1 MTALAAKNSDN
12 TDPVRTHVEM
22 LHGLAEG
29 IDGVLVVSAYNVA
42 GGNGTITHHRPGDVD
57 GMVAAIDA
65 HSGTPGANVYV
76 GLHLMKRSLARGKRG
91 KREDVVAVLGL
102 VADMDA
108 DTGNVGALPSEPS
121 YIVETSPGNQQPV
134 WLFDRPLTVAE
145 AAPLAA
151 ALKRAT
157 GSDHGT
163 ADVDHVW
170 RIPGTKNWPN
180 AAKLKRGRSPDPAP
194 VRYLQEWRGD
204 LANVDSFRAAL
215 MPWASAPA
223 TEVKPVELGDL
234 PGVDG
239 VAVSEKL
246 AAMLAAND
254 VGNRSDYA
262 ASVVEQMAFDGHSAE
277 TAAALFF
284 SATGNWFA
292 RYPTEENA
300 RKDFTR
306 LWGKYGARHAE
317 MHQAGAVLASS
328 LAAKV
333 ANDNI
338 APVDLW
344 QRRAHPPLPAGLLPP
359 VIEEFALAQGELMGV
374 DPGGLAAAALA
385 VCAAAI
391 PDSIKL
397 KVKRHDP
404 HWMES
409 ARLWVA
415 PIGDPSTK
423 KSPMISAAAAPL
435 KRLDRDLFRAHE
447 EARRKHEALPP
458 AERKD
463 APAPKHARLRLED
476 TTIEAAQEVLKDSPD
491 GVLCLQDELSGWFGG
506 MEKYSS
512 GRGAAKDRGF
522 WLQSYNGGP
531 YTVNRIGRGA
541 VLIENLSVSL
551 LGGIQP
557 EPIRALAAE
566 AHDDGLL
573 QRLFPIVLGAAG
585 AGVDKP
591 MPDAAA
597 AYDATVARLT
607 RLRRPTGEGTLT
619 SYVEV
624 PLQFDDAA
632 QDLRS
637 SLAQKYFKMQCAWE
651 AVNKKLASHLGK
663 YDGLFA
669 RLCIV
674 FHCIESDGARPA
686 SVIKED
692 TASRAA
698 AFLEKFLFPHAVAF
712 YVDILGLSDRHD
724 MVLAAAGFI
733 LAHKLET
740 ISVRDVRRGDRIMR
754 GMDVDQAQAVLE
766 QLDAFGWLEPVQTGR
781 RDSVTWRVLPS
792 VHKLFADRAEAEKAR
807 REEVRRI
814 ISGSLQ

>member
-1 MTALAAKNSDN
+1 M
-12 TDPVRTHVEM
+12 
-22 LHGLAEG
+22 
-29 IDGVLVVSAYNVA
+29 SAFNA
-42 GGNGTITHHRPGDVD
+42 NLKGDKGTITHHRVGDVD
-57 GMVAAIDA
+57 GMVEAILA
-65 HSGTPGANVYV
+65 HQDTPGANVYTAP
-76 GLHLMKRSLARGKRG
+76 HIMKRGLPRGKRG
-91 KREDVVAVLGL
+91 TKADIVVVVGL
-102 VADMDA
+102 TADMDA
-108 DTGNVGALPSEPS
+108 DTGNAGDLPLEPN
-121 YIVETSPGNQQPV
+121 YIVETSPGNQQPC
-134 WLFDRPLTVAE
+134 WLFDRPLSVAE
-145 AAPLAA
+145 AAPLAL

-170 RIPGTKNWPN
+170 RVPGTKNWPN
-180 AAKLKRGRSPDPAP
+180 EAKLKRGRSPDPAP
-194 VRYLQEWRGD
+194 VRYLQEWCGD
-204 LANVDSFRAAL
+204 LTNVDAFRGAL
-215 MPWASAPA
+215 APWASPPA
-223 TEVKPVELGDL
+223 TEAKPMELGDL
-234 PGVDG
+234 PDIDG
-239 VAVSEKL
+239 IVVSEKL

-262 ASVVEQMAFDGHSAE
+262 AVVVEQMAFDGHSAE
-277 TAAALFF
+277 AAAALFL
-284 SATGNWFA
+284 SARGNWFA
-292 RYPTEENA
+292 RYSSEDRA
-300 RKDFTR
+300 RVDFTR
-306 LWGKYGARHAE
+306 LWGKYGERHAE
-317 MHQAGAVLASS
+317 MREAGAALASS
-328 LAAKV
+328 LTA
-333 ANDNI
+333 ANDNVP
-338 APVDLW
+338 PVDLW
-344 QRRAHPPLPAGLLPP
+344 QRRAHPPLPFGLLPP

-391 PDSIKL
+391 PDSIRL
-397 KVKRHDP
+397 RVKRHDP
-404 HWMES
+404 NWLES

-423 KSPMISAAAAPL
+423 KSPLISAAAAPL
-435 KRLDRDLFRAHE
+435 KRLDRDMFRTYE
-447 EARRKHEALPP
+447 EARRKYDSQSP
-458 AERKD
+458 ADKKD
-463 APAPKHARLRLED
+463 APAPKHVRLRLED

-491 GVLCLQDELSGWFGG
+491 GVLCLQDELSGWFGS
-506 MEKYSS
+506 MDKYSS
-512 GRGAAKDRGF
+512 GRGSAKDRGF
-522 WLQSYNGGP
+522 WLQSFNGGP

-597 AYDATVARLT
+597 AYEATVARLT
-607 RLRRPTGEGTLT
+607 RLRRPTGEGALST
-619 SYVEV
+619 YVEV

-637 SLAQKYFKMQCAWE
+637 SLAQKYFEMQCAWE

-692 TASRAA
+692 IASRAA
-698 AFLEKFLFPHAVAF
+698 AFLEQFLFPHAVAF

-733 LAHKLET
+733 LARKLET

-781 RDSVTWRVLPS
+781 RDSLTWQVLPS